1 MADPAENSLSGQPLL
16 GNKKRS
22 ILPET
27 LQRKKAVRVPRGQQR
42 AKVSSILPVRMTSC
56 VFKRSVTKIT
66 SHPDSKVRYRQ
77 EEEEVLGKLAKP
89 QQLSG
94 LRRLQGLQVY
104 DSEGQ
109 RLPLFDFVN
118 PSLIMSWGSQD
129 DKSWGQ
135 AGADNRPHPEP
146 SSSQPPY
153 HRAVIPDRGPQR
165 LPLFKQQVTVADVRR
180 QTQKVNQ
187 ARKRLAEALKAD
199 SLARQAER
207 PPLGV
212 GRRRAPARKALLLSS
227 GSQGSYAA
235 SSGPIRV
242 TSR

>member
-1 MADPAENSLSGQPLL
+1 M
-16 GNKKRS
+16 KRS
-22 ILPET
+22 ILPKT

-77 EEEEVLGKLAKP
+77 EEEEVLGKLVKP

-94 LRRLQGLQVY
+94 FRRLQGLQVY

-109 RLPLFDFVN
+109 RLPPFNFVN

-135 AGADNRPHPEP
+135 AGAANRPVHPEP
-146 SSSQPPY
+146 SSSQPSY
-153 HRAVIPDRGPQR
+153 HRAVIPDGGPQR
-165 LPLFKQQVTVADVRR
+165 LPLFKQQVTAADVRR
-180 QTQKVNQ
+180 QMQK
-187 ARKRLAEALKAD
+187 
-199 SLARQAER
+199 

-212 GRRRAPARKALLLSS
+212 GRRRAPARKALLMSS